1 MKLYLIRHAESEANA
16 ASDLDNPTYY
26 YDARIT
32 QRGVEQAKKL
42 NNRVKNLKFDN
53 YFCSPLTRT
62 LETFSIVFPSNKPVI
77 EPLIREH
84 LYHSCDVGRQPKKL
98 KKEFNDFDFNNLN
111 DFWWNNNKPINEKK
125 IIQESHNDIKI
136 RLRSFLLSIKNL
148 NLQKIVLEAGK
159 KFGDVSTDKIIGV
172 GEEVISEFEA
182 RGGKMTTLTGA
193 EKVKFD
199 NLMTEKVLPAM
210 MDKFDADALKAAET
224 FTSN

>member
-42 NNRVKNLKFDN
+42 NNRIKNLKFDN

-62 LETFSIVFPSNKPVI
+62 LETFSIIFPSNKPVI

-98 KKEFNDFDFNNLN
+98 KKEFNDF
-111 DFWWNNNKPINEKK
+111 NEKK
-125 IIQESHNDIKI
+125 IIQESHNDIKM
-136 RLRSFLLSIKNL
+136 RLKSFLLSIKNL
-148 NLQKIVLEAGK
+148 NLQKIVLVSHGTFLSQITEYMLDNCEVYDCEYNEVYK
-159 KFGDVSTDKIIGV
+159 KF
-172 GEEVISEFEA
+172 F
-182 RGGKMTTLTGA
+182 
-193 EKVKFD
+193 
-199 NLMTEKVLPAM
+199 
-210 MDKFDADALKAAET
+210 
-224 FTSN
+224 